1 MDIAPY
7 MSRYPLE
14 KVRGRGKG
22 YSDPLWKGSRSLGLC
37 WKAGGWLFSL
47 YWRIGEPYAT
57 LKVRRIKS
65 PALAEVEGVVRS
77 VR

>member
-1 MDIAPY
+1 MMYA
-7 MSRYPLE
+7 
-14 KVRGRGKG
+14 V
-22 YSDPLWKGSRSLGLC
+22 GLC
-37 WKAGGWLFSL
+37 WKAGGWLFSF

-65 PALAEVEGVVRS
+65 PALADVEGVVRV